1 MCLCQDIDSPE
12 NREWNLMIM
21 EMIDLTLSGTRP
33 KEVAAFFKQ
42 TLVEGMPSSQRAPSS
57 ASTEGTTAGPSRQ
70 ARPSRQTSSSS
81 EGGSLLQQLKSEK
94 SAKSRAGAS
103 RHSNFGGIVTM
114 KGPTGREAV
123 ITQLSQAA
131 DGAVHQAPKKPVSRR
146 RGKQQSQ
153 PLSDISEIFGSK
165 EIITASDQYVP
176 SHDDPAVRCR
186 R

>member
-1 MCLCQDIDSPE
+1 
-12 NREWNLMIM
+12 MIM

-42 TLVEGMPSSQRAPSS
+42 TLMEGAPSSQPVPPT
-57 ASTEGTTAGPSRQ
+57 ASTAGTAAGPSRQ
-70 ARPSRQTSSSS
+70 ARPSRQTSSS

-94 SAKSRAGAS
+94 SSKPRAGAS

-114 KGPTGREAV
+114 KGPTGRETV

-146 RGKQQSQ
+146 RGKQQNQ
-153 PLSDISEIFGSK
+153 PLSDINEIFGSK
-165 EIITASDQYVP
+165 EIITASDEYVP
-176 SHDDPAVRCR
+176 LHYDPTVPCQR
-186 R
+186 